1 MKILCNCG
9 CGQEVK
15 SPGAKFVRGHH
26 NRSEEV
32 KKKKRETCLKNYG
45 VEYSFQSK
53 ECREKGKQTCI
64 VKYGTE
70 YPSQNEE
77 VKQKSKEVWIKNYG
91 VNNPSKSPLIK
102 EKKRISYLKA
112 LGVEH
117 PLKCQN
123 IKDQIK
129 QSNLKKYGGTG
140 FESDQ
145 LSTKTKQT
153 MLKKYKVDNYS
164 KTPQFQELARK
175 VMIQRLKEQVK
186 NGDIISPMIGR
197 LEPEFFKWLQQL
209 TKCEIVRPDK
219 DMFGCFPD
227 GYIKE
232 LKMVIEFDEPHHKET
247 RNQKRDQY
255 KNDIYQRH
263 DLHIFRIDQEKW
275 KQDPEVVKEEFQDLV
290 QKLEVNFPNKN

>member
-45 VEYSFQSK
+45 VECSFQSK
-53 ECREKGKQTCI
+53 ECREKGKQTCL

-70 YPSQNEE
+70 FPSQNEE
-77 VKQKSKEVWIKNYG
+77 VKQKTKKVWIKNYG
-91 VNNPSKSPLIK
+91 VDNPSKSLLIK
-102 EKKRISYLKA
+102 EKKRNSYLKT
-112 LGVEH
+112 LGTYH
-117 PLKCQN
+117 PLKCKT
-123 IKDQIK
+123 IKERIK
-129 QSNLKKYGGTG
+129 KSNREKYGGTG
-140 FESDQ
+140 FESKEVSVKAK
-145 LSTKTKQT
+145 LT